1 MFKQILSKI
10 IKAGRTSVPNPLLYS
25 RAVLYFLVFFTLS
38 EIAYF
43 VNQNDTSSVMTLV
56 LIGLLTSFF
65 NKNMVIILFTALV
78 FTNILRF
85 AMPQQDYILSEGFED
100 KHETAPTKHSSDKS
114 SDKTSSDKTSSE
126 KTLSEKTLSEKTSSA
141 KKEDKGKEDASLS
154 LKEDF
159 DEFQSVQKKILE
171 SMNDLNP
178 LLDKAEAFIQKY
190 EQYKNVKDK

>member
-38 EIAYF
+38 EVAYF

-78 FTNILRF
+78 FTNLLRF
-85 AMPQQDYILSEGFED
+85 AMPKQDYILSEGFED
-100 KHETAPTKHSSDKS
+100 KPETAPI
-114 SDKTSSDKTSSE
+114 KTSSE
-126 KTLSEKTLSEKTSSA
+126 KTSSEKTSSH
-141 KKEDKGKEDASLS
+141 KKEDKEKEDASLS

-159 DEFQSVQKKILE
+159 DEFQSVQKKILD

>member
-1 MFKQILSKI
+1 MFKQVLSKI
-10 IKAGRTSVPNPLLYS
+10 TKAGRTSVSNPFLYS

-38 EIAYF
+38 EVAYF
-43 VNQNDTSSVMTLV
+43 VNQNDTSSVMTLA

-78 FTNILRF
+78 FTNLLRF
-85 AMPQQDYILSEGFED
+85 AMPQQDYILSEGFDD
-100 KHETAPTKHSSDKS
+100 KPESAPS
-114 SDKTSSDKTSSE
+114 SDKTSSDKTSSDKE
-126 KTLSEKTLSEKTSSA
+126 KAGAPL
-141 KKEDKGKEDASLS
+141 D

-159 DEFQSVQKKILE
+159 DEFQTVQKKILE

-190 EQYKNVKDK
+190 EQYKNVKE

>member
-1 MFKQILSKI
+1 MFKQGLSKI
-10 IKAGRTSVPNPLLYS
+10 IKAGRTLFPTTPFFYS

-38 EIAYF
+38 EVAYF

-65 NKNMVIILFTALV
+65 NKNMVIILFTALA
-78 FTNILRF
+78 FTNLLRL
-85 AMPQQDYILSEGFED
+85 AMPKQDYILSEGFED
-100 KHETAPTKHSSDKS
+100 KLETAPI
-114 SDKTSSDKTSSE
+114 KTSSDKTPSD
-126 KTLSEKTLSEKTSSA
+126 KTSTEKTSSH
-141 KKEDKGKEDASLS
+141 KKEDKEQADATLS

-159 DEFQSVQKKILE
+159 DEFQTVQKKILE

>member
-1 MFKQILSKI
+1 MFKQVLSKI
-10 IKAGRTSVPNPLLYS
+10 IKAGRTSISTPLLYS

-38 EIAYF
+38 EVAYF

-78 FTNILRF
+78 FTNLLRL
-85 AMPQQDYILSEGFED
+85 AMPKQDYILSEGFED
-100 KHETAPTKHSSDKS
+100 KLETAPI
-114 SDKTSSDKTSSE
+114 KTSSDKTSSE
-126 KTLSEKTLSEKTSSA
+126 KTSSDKTSSH
-141 KKEDKGKEDASLS
+141 KKEDKEQADATLS

-159 DEFQSVQKKILE
+159 DEFQTVQKKILE

>member
-1 MFKQILSKI
+1 MFKQVLSKI
-10 IKAGRTSVPNPLLYS
+10 IKAGRTSVSTPLLYS

-38 EIAYF
+38 EVAYF

-78 FTNILRF
+78 FTNLLRL
-85 AMPQQDYILSEGFED
+85 AMPKQDYILSEGFED
-100 KHETAPTKHSSDKS
+100 KLETAPI
-114 SDKTSSDKTSSE
+114 KTSSDKTSA
-126 KTLSEKTLSEKTSSA
+126 EKTSSD
-141 KKEDKGKEDASLS
+141 KKEDKEQADATLS

-159 DEFQSVQKKILE
+159 DEFQTVQKKILE

>member
-1 MFKQILSKI
+1 MFKQGLSKI
-10 IKAGRTSVPNPLLYS
+10 IKAGRTLVPTTPFLYN

-38 EIAYF
+38 EVAYF

-78 FTNILRF
+78 FTNLLRF

-100 KHETAPTKHSSDKS
+100 KPETAPTKHSSDKS
-114 SDKTSSDKTSSE
+114 SDKTSSDKTS
-126 KTLSEKTLSEKTSSA
+126 LD
-141 KKEDKGKEDASLS
+141 KKEDKEKEDASLS

>member
-1 MFKQILSKI
+1 MFKQVLSKI
-10 IKAGRTSVPNPLLYS
+10 TKAGRTSVSNPFLYS

-38 EIAYF
+38 EVAYF

-100 KHETAPTKHSSDKS
+100 KPESAPS
-114 SDKTSSDKTSSE
+114 SDKTSSTKTSSDKE
-126 KTLSEKTLSEKTSSA
+126 KA
-141 KKEDKGKEDASLS
+141 DAPLD

-159 DEFQSVQKKILE
+159 DEFQTVQKKILE

-190 EQYKNVKDK
+190 EQYKNVKE

>member
-1 MFKQILSKI
+1 MFKQVLSKI
-10 IKAGRTSVPNPLLYS
+10 TKAGRTSVSNPFLYS
-25 RAVLYFLVFFTLS
+25 RTVLYFLVFFTLS
-38 EIAYF
+38 EVAYF

-100 KHETAPTKHSSDKS
+100 KPESAPSSDKS
-114 SDKTSSDKTSSE
+114 SDKTSLDKTSS
-126 KTLSEKTLSEKTSSA
+126 TKTSSD
-141 KKEDKGKEDASLS
+141 KEKADASLN

-190 EQYKNVKDK
+190 EQYKNVKE

>member
-1 MFKQILSKI
+1 MFKQVLSKI
-10 IKAGRTSVPNPLLYS
+10 TKAGRTSVSNPFLYS
-25 RAVLYFLVFFTLS
+25 RTVLYFLVFFTLS
-38 EIAYF
+38 EVAYF

-100 KHETAPTKHSSDKS
+100 KPESAPS
-114 SDKTSSDKTSSE
+114 SDKTSSTKTSS
-126 KTLSEKTLSEKTSSA
+126 TKTSST
-141 KKEDKGKEDASLS
+141 KTSSDKEKADAPLD

-159 DEFQSVQKKILE
+159 DEFQTVQKKILE

-190 EQYKNVKDK
+190 EQYKNVKE

>member
-1 MFKQILSKI
+1 MFKQGLSKI
-10 IKAGRTSVPNPLLYS
+10 IKVGRTSVPNPLLYN

-38 EIAYF
+38 EVAYF

-114 SDKTSSDKTSSE
+114 SDKTSLE
-126 KTLSEKTLSEKTSSA
+126 KTLSEKN
-141 KKEDKGKEDASLS
+141 EDKEQADASLS

>member
-1 MFKQILSKI
+1 MFKQVLSKI
-10 IKAGRTSVPNPLLYS
+10 IKAGRTSVSTPLLYS

-38 EIAYF
+38 EVAYF

-78 FTNILRF
+78 FTNLLRL
-85 AMPQQDYILSEGFED
+85 AMPKQDYILSEGFED
-100 KHETAPTKHSSDKS
+100 KLETAPTKHSSDKS
-114 SDKTSSDKTSSE
+114 SDKTSSEKTSSE
-126 KTLSEKTLSEKTSSA
+126 KTSSE
-141 KKEDKGKEDASLS
+141 KKEDKEQADASLS

>member
-1 MFKQILSKI
+1 MFKQVLSKI
-10 IKAGRTSVPNPLLYS
+10 TKAGRTSVSNPFLYS

-38 EIAYF
+38 EVAYF

-100 KHETAPTKHSSDKS
+100 KPESAPSSGKS
-114 SDKTSSDKTSSE
+114 SDKTSSDKTSSD
-126 KTLSEKTLSEKTSSA
+126 KTSSD
-141 KKEDKGKEDASLS
+141 KEKADAPLD

-159 DEFQSVQKKILE
+159 DEFQTVQKKILE

-190 EQYKNVKDK
+190 EQYKNVKE

>member
-1 MFKQILSKI
+1 MFKQVLSKI
-10 IKAGRTSVPNPLLYS
+10 IKAGRTSISTPLLYS

-38 EIAYF
+38 EVAYF

-78 FTNILRF
+78 FTNLLRL
-85 AMPQQDYILSEGFED
+85 AMPKQDYILSEGFED
-100 KHETAPTKHSSDKS
+100 KLETAPI
-114 SDKTSSDKTSSE
+114 KTSSE
-126 KTLSEKTLSEKTSSA
+126 KTPSIKTSAEKTSSEKTSSH
-141 KKEDKGKEDASLS
+141 KKEDKEQADATLS

-159 DEFQSVQKKILE
+159 DEFQTVQKKILE

>member
-1 MFKQILSKI
+1 MFKQVLSKI
-10 IKAGRTSVPNPLLYS
+10 IKAGRTSISTPLLYS

-38 EIAYF
+38 EVAYF

-78 FTNILRF
+78 FTNLLRL
-85 AMPQQDYILSEGFED
+85 AMPKQDYILSEGFED
-100 KHETAPTKHSSDKS
+100 KLETAPIKTSA
-114 SDKTSSDKTSSE
+114 DKTSSH
-126 KTLSEKTLSEKTSSA
+126 
-141 KKEDKGKEDASLS
+141 KKEDKEQADATLS

-159 DEFQSVQKKILE
+159 DEFQTVQKKILE

>member
-1 MFKQILSKI
+1 MFKQFLSKI
-10 IKAGRTSVPNPLLYS
+10 IKAVRTLVPTTPFLYN
-25 RAVLYFLVFFTLS
+25 RAVLYFLVFFTMS

-78 FTNILRF
+78 FTNLLRF

-100 KHETAPTKHSSDKS
+100 KLETAHIKPSSDKS
-114 SDKTSSDKTSSE
+114 SEKTSSTKTSSE
-126 KTLSEKTLSEKTSSA
+126 KTSST
-141 KKEDKGKEDASLS
+141 KKENKEKEDASLS

>member
-1 MFKQILSKI
+1 MFKQVLSKI
-10 IKAGRTSVPNPLLYS
+10 IKAGRTSISTPLLYS

-38 EIAYF
+38 EVAYF

-78 FTNILRF
+78 FTNLLRL
-85 AMPQQDYILSEGFED
+85 AMPKQDYILSEGFED
-100 KHETAPTKHSSDKS
+100 KVETAPIKASS
-114 SDKTSSDKTSSE
+114 TKTSSE
-126 KTLSEKTLSEKTSSA
+126 KTSSH
-141 KKEDKGKEDASLS
+141 KKEDKEQADATLS

-159 DEFQSVQKKILE
+159 DEFQTVQKKILE

>member
-1 MFKQILSKI
+1 MFKQVLSKI
-10 IKAGRTSVPNPLLYS
+10 TKAGRTSVSNPFLYS

-38 EIAYF
+38 EVAYF

-100 KHETAPTKHSSDKS
+100 KPESAPSSDKSLDKTS
-114 SDKTSSDKTSSE
+114 SDKTSSDKTSSD
-126 KTLSEKTLSEKTSSA
+126 KTSSD
-141 KKEDKGKEDASLS
+141 KEKADASLN

-159 DEFQSVQKKILE
+159 DEFQTVQKKILE

-190 EQYKNVKDK
+190 EQYKNVKE

>member
-1 MFKQILSKI
+1 
-10 IKAGRTSVPNPLLYS
+10 
-25 RAVLYFLVFFTLS
+25 
-38 EIAYF
+38 
-43 VNQNDTSSVMTLV
+43 
-56 LIGLLTSFF
+56 
-65 NKNMVIILFTALV
+65 MVIILFTALV

-100 KHETAPTKHSSDKS
+100 KPESAPSSDKS
-114 SDKTSSDKTSSE
+114 LDKTSSDKTSS
-126 KTLSEKTLSEKTSSA
+126 TKTSSD
-141 KKEDKGKEDASLS
+141 KEKAGAPLD

-190 EQYKNVKDK
+190 EQYKNVKE

>member
-1 MFKQILSKI
+1 MFKQVLSKI
-10 IKAGRTSVPNPLLYS
+10 IKAGRTSVSPPLLYS

-38 EIAYF
+38 EVAYF

-78 FTNILRF
+78 FTNLLRL
-85 AMPQQDYILSEGFED
+85 AMPKQDYILSEGFED
-100 KHETAPTKHSSDKS
+100 KLETAPIKTSSDKTP
-114 SDKTSSDKTSSE
+114 SDKTSSDK
-126 KTLSEKTLSEKTSSA
+126 
-141 KKEDKGKEDASLS
+141 KEDKEQADATLS

-159 DEFQSVQKKILE
+159 DEFQTVQKKILE

>member
-1 MFKQILSKI
+1 MFKQVLSKI
-10 IKAGRTSVPNPLLYS
+10 IKAGRTSISTPLLYS

-38 EIAYF
+38 EVAYF

-78 FTNILRF
+78 FTNLLRL
-85 AMPQQDYILSEGFED
+85 AMPKQDYILSEGFED
-100 KHETAPTKHSSDKS
+100 KVETAPIKASSE
-114 SDKTSSDKTSSE
+114 KTSSE
-126 KTLSEKTLSEKTSSA
+126 KTSSH
-141 KKEDKGKEDASLS
+141 KKEDKEQADATLS

-159 DEFQSVQKKILE
+159 DEFQTVQKKILE

>member
-1 MFKQILSKI
+1 MFKQVLSKI
-10 IKAGRTSVPNPLLYS
+10 TKAGRTSVSNPFLYS

-38 EIAYF
+38 EVAYF

-100 KHETAPTKHSSDKS
+100 KPESAPS
-114 SDKTSSDKTSSE
+114 SDKTSSDKTLSTKTSLDKEKADKTSSE
-126 KTLSEKTLSEKTSSA
+126 KEKAGAPL
-141 KKEDKGKEDASLS
+141 D

-159 DEFQSVQKKILE
+159 DEFQTVQKKILE

-190 EQYKNVKDK
+190 EQYKNVKE

>member
-1 MFKQILSKI
+1 MFKQVLSKI
-10 IKAGRTSVPNPLLYS
+10 TKAGRTSVSNPFLYS

-38 EIAYF
+38 EVAYF

-78 FTNILRF
+78 FTNLLRF

-100 KHETAPTKHSSDKS
+100 KPESAPS
-114 SDKTSSDKTSSE
+114 SDKTSSTKTSSTKTSADKTSVTKE
-126 KTLSEKTLSEKTSSA
+126 KA
-141 KKEDKGKEDASLS
+141 DAPLD

-159 DEFQSVQKKILE
+159 DEFQTVQKKILE

-190 EQYKNVKDK
+190 EQYKNVKE

>member
-1 MFKQILSKI
+1 MFKQVLSKI
-10 IKAGRTSVPNPLLYS
+10 IKAGRTSVSTPLLYS

-38 EIAYF
+38 EVAYF

-78 FTNILRF
+78 FTNLLRL
-85 AMPQQDYILSEGFED
+85 AMPKQDYILSEGFED
-100 KHETAPTKHSSDKS
+100 KLETAPIKTSAEKTSAE
-114 SDKTSSDKTSSE
+114 KTSSDK
-126 KTLSEKTLSEKTSSA
+126 
-141 KKEDKGKEDASLS
+141 KEDKEQADATLS

-159 DEFQSVQKKILE
+159 DEFQTVQKKILE

>member
-1 MFKQILSKI
+1 MFKQVLSKI
-10 IKAGRTSVPNPLLYS
+10 IKAGRTSISTPLLYS

-38 EIAYF
+38 EVAYF

-78 FTNILRF
+78 FTNLLRL
-85 AMPQQDYILSEGFED
+85 AMPKQDYILSEGFED
-100 KHETAPTKHSSDKS
+100 KVETAPIKASSE
-114 SDKTSSDKTSSE
+114 KTSSTKTSSE
-126 KTLSEKTLSEKTSSA
+126 KTSSH
-141 KKEDKGKEDASLS
+141 KKEDKEQADATLS

-159 DEFQSVQKKILE
+159 DEFQTVQKKILE

>member
-1 MFKQILSKI
+1 MFKQVLSKI
-10 IKAGRTSVPNPLLYS
+10 TKAGRTSVSNPFLYS

-38 EIAYF
+38 EVAYF

-100 KHETAPTKHSSDKS
+100 KSESTPS
-114 SDKTSSDKTSSE
+114 SDKTSSDKTSSDKE
-126 KTLSEKTLSEKTSSA
+126 KA
-141 KKEDKGKEDASLS
+141 DAPLD

-159 DEFQSVQKKILE
+159 DEFQTVQKKILE

-190 EQYKNVKDK
+190 EQYKNVKE

>member
-1 MFKQILSKI
+1 MFKQVLSKI
-10 IKAGRTSVPNPLLYS
+10 IKAGRTSISTPLLYS

-38 EIAYF
+38 EVAYF

-100 KHETAPTKHSSDKS
+100 KPESAPSSDKS
-114 SDKTSSDKTSSE
+114 LDKTSSDKTSS
-126 KTLSEKTLSEKTSSA
+126 TKTSPD
-141 KKEDKGKEDASLS
+141 KEKAGAPLD

-159 DEFQSVQKKILE
+159 DEFQTVQKKILE

-190 EQYKNVKDK
+190 EQYKNVKE

>member
-1 MFKQILSKI
+1 MFKQVLSKI
-10 IKAGRTSVPNPLLYS
+10 IKAGRTSVSTPLLYS

-38 EIAYF
+38 EVAYF

-78 FTNILRF
+78 FTNLLRL
-85 AMPQQDYILSEGFED
+85 AMPKQDYILSEGFED
-100 KHETAPTKHSSDKS
+100 KLETAQVKP
-114 SDKTSSDKTSSE
+114 SSE
-126 KTLSEKTLSEKTSSA
+126 KTASEKTAST
-141 KKEDKGKEDASLS
+141 KKEDKENEDASLS